1 MDNGHLLLQALQA
14 AIRGKSVRWDGVCS
28 QQAWQSL
35 FRLARAHHVLPLLLD
50 VSHSCPD
57 FLKLDEQLRRRW
69 KREAMQMSAG
79 QTMRAVAFSRLYTR
93 MILAGL
99 KPLVMKGAVCR
110 SLYPNPCLRPSSDE
124 DVLVKPE
131 QFLQAVEFLESQGL
145 RRLAPE
151 ADMET
156 EHELGFISPEGMYI
170 ELHCSPFP
178 PESAALQQCNAF
190 FADAA
195 ERLVTVATQE
205 VEVLTMSPHDHML
218 YLLLHAFKHFIHSGF
233 GIRQVC
239 DILLWAE
246 HYGEKIDWALLLGQ
260 CRQVRCEIFALTV
273 FAVAR
278 EYLGFN
284 AEKAGI
290 AELLTE
296 DLPVD
301 ALLEDML
308 GAGVFGGSSRSRKHS
323 ATITLNAV
331 EADRRGQKASLLATL
346 FPPRSQLQGR
356 YPYLQKHPVLLPV
369 AWCQRIAHYAGEKS
383 QDNAPSESLQ
393 IGAQRKQL
401 LRQLDIMD

>member
-1 MDNGHLLLQALQA
+1 MDNGHLLLEALKA
-14 AIRGKSVRWDGVCS
+14 AIRGETVRWDGLCR
-28 QQAWQSL
+28 QEDWQKL

-50 VSHSCPD
+50 VSHACPD
-57 FLKLDEQLRRRW
+57 FMGLDEQLRRRW

-124 DVLVKPE
+124 DVLVRPE
-131 QFLQAVEFLESQGL
+131 QFLQAVDFLESQGL

-151 ADMET
+151 ADMER

-178 PESAALQQCNAF
+178 PESAALEQCNAF
-190 FADAA
+190 FSEAA
-195 ERLVTVATQE
+195 ERLMTVPTQE

-218 YLLLHAFKHFIHSGF
+218 YLLLHAYKHFIHSGF

-246 HYGEKIDWALLLGQ
+246 HYGDKIDWPLLLSQ
-260 CRQVRCEIFALTV
+260 CQQVRCEKFALTV

-278 EYLGFN
+278 EYLGFH

-290 AELLTE
+290 AELLKE

-331 EADRRGQKASLLATL
+331 EADRRGKKASLLATF

-356 YPYLQKHPVLLPV
+356 YPYLQQHPVLLPV
-369 AWCQRIAHYAGEKS
+369 AWCQRIVHYAGERS
-383 QDNAPSESLQ
+383 AENAASESLQ
-393 IGAQRKQL
+393 IGAQRKEL

>member
-1 MDNGHLLLQALQA
+1 MDNGHLLLQALKA
-14 AIRGKSVRWDGVCS
+14 AIRGETVQWDGLCR
-28 QQAWQSL
+28 QENWQKL

-50 VSHSCPD
+50 VVHSCPD
-57 FLKLDEQLRRRW
+57 FLAVDEQLRRRW
-69 KREAMQMSAG
+69 KREAMQLSAG

-124 DVLVKPE
+124 DVLVHPT

-145 RRLAPE
+145 RCLSPE
-151 ADMET
+151 ADARR

-190 FADAA
+190 FSEAA
-195 ERLVTVATQE
+195 ERLMTVVTQE
-205 VEVLTMSPHDHML
+205 LEVLTLSPHDHML

-246 HYGEKIDWALLLGQ
+246 HYGEKIDWALLLDQ
-260 CRQVRCEIFALTV
+260 CRQIRCEKFSLTV

-278 EYLGFN
+278 EYLGFD

-290 AELLTE
+290 EHLLEENLPAEELLQ
-296 DLPVD
+296 
-301 ALLEDML
+301 DML

-323 ATITLNAV
+323 ASITLNAV
-331 EADRRGQKASLLATL
+331 EADRKGKKTSLLSTL
-346 FPPRSQLQGR
+346 FPPRAQLQGR
-356 YPYLQKHPVLLPV
+356 YPYLQKRPVLLPV
-369 AWCQRIAHYAGEKS
+369 AWCDRIIHYAGERS
-383 QDNAPSESLQ
+383 EDNAASESVQ
-393 IGAQRKQL
+393 IGRQRKAL
-401 LRQLDIMD
+401 LRQLDIME